1 MKELLG
7 EILPFLSLGEGA
19 IARFGVGLDILLFGW
34 NIWVWKKLVVLPW
47 VGARLFLFLCRKE
60 ISDEISLLGLSR

>member
-19 IARFGVGLDILLFGW
+19 IARFGVGLDIL
-34 NIWVWKKLVVLPW
+34 NI
-47 VGARLFLFLCRKE
+47 
-60 ISDEISLLGLSR
+60 I